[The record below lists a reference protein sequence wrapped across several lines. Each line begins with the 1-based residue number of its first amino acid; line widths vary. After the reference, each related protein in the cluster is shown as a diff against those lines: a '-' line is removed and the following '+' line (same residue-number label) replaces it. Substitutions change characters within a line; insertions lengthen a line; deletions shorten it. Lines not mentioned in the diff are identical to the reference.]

1 MSHLKENPVSLPR
14 TTRDT
19 HGGGGRAG
27 ESSTKVVG
35 EEGAMGKAGSDGHE
49 EEEGSGRRGTRFGGT
64 GGFEEEA
71 TVWEWNDAAAPR
83 C

>member
-1 MSHLKENPVSLPR
+1 
-14 TTRDT
+14 
-19 HGGGGRAG
+19 
-27 ESSTKVVG
+27 
-35 EEGAMGKAGSDGHE
+35 MGKAGSDGHE

-64 GGFEEEA
+64 GGFEEEE